1 MSKLKDKSRETS
13 QTEMKR
19 GKRRGEKDQNIKKF
33 WGNCKM
39 CNMCVIGT
47 LEGEDKTK

>member
-19 GKRRGEKDQNIKKF
+19 GKRRGGGKTRILKNSGAIAK
-33 WGNCKM
+33 
-39 CNMCVIGT
+39 CVIHV
-47 LEGEDKTK
+47 